1 MTESLV
7 DNGSLSF
14 RMVSEFSIR
23 FGPQIYRIDGAVC
36 QSREQDHAVGMCALK
51 RKAFVLDRDL
61 PSPYRTRVPSCS
73 RPSRPSL
80 RWPLKTRPALT
91 ATARDGTRIE
101 RPGREN
107 APQGP
112 N

>member
-73 RPSRPSL
+73 RPSPKVWLVRIAIAGICFTHPTIEPSVC
-80 RWPLKTRPALT
+80 
-91 ATARDGTRIE
+91 G
-101 RPGREN
+101 
-107 APQGP
+107 
-112 N
+112 